1 MENNQDNFNNNP
13 QMNILRNL
21 NNQNPIASNSTEPLN
36 VIPNT
41 SSMENNKN
49 ANHQFDA
56 DFIKID
62 HNSNNVN
69 MNNGNNQVQKQNTF
83 INNPINLNTNPMNNI
98 TNETNNNFE
107 EENPM
112 LNLNKNKF
120 ITTNEEVKD
129 TSLNS
134 MNVNGEYNNM
144 PKVDYSTDP
153 KVRENIEMINK
164 HGAKNTI
171 KIGSEGKVFLI
182 IIAILLIF
190 TFIMPTIYDAIRNAR

>member
-1 MENNQDNFNNNP
+1 MNTNQDNFNNNP
-13 QMNILRNL
+13 QMKILNNL
-21 NNQNPIASNSTEPLN
+21 NNQNQILPSSNQNEPLN
-36 VIPNT
+36 VIPN
-41 SSMENNKN
+41 SKPIESNQND
-49 ANHQFDA
+49 NHQFDA
-56 DFIKID
+56 DFIKPNQ
-62 HNSNNVN
+62 NSNNDN
-69 MNNGNNQVQKQNTF
+69 ILNNQNQNTF
-83 INNPINLNTNPMNNI
+83 INNPINNLNNNPMNNI
-98 TNETNNNFE
+98 TNGTNNEFE

-112 LNLNKNKF
+112 LNLNKNRF

-144 PKVDYSTDP
+144 PKVDYSQEP

-190 TFIMPTIYDAIRNAR
+190 TFVMPTIYDAIRNAR